1 MKAAWLYRS
10 LVAPTKKTMQYPDS
24 WLNLPQSVNLADL
37 QKQREEKEE
46 ERKKAGGQRF
56 NKNDLIFF

>member
-1 MKAAWLYRS
+1 
-10 LVAPTKKTMQYPDS
+10 MQYSDHPDS

-46 ERKKAGGQRF
+46 ERKKAGGQSF
-56 NKNDLIFF
+56 DKNDLIFFLD